1 LCELLG
7 LSFAKP
13 ISADFSLR
21 EFEHHDEENP
31 DGWGLAWYPDR
42 SLAIVKEPVE
52 WGQSKYS
59 GFLETYHGLCSQL
72 YIGHVRHKTT
82 GGPPVHADTHPFGRE
97 LDGREYCF
105 AHNGTLAGPYWELPL
120 GRYKP
125 IGTTDSEHLFCHLLE
140 EISQLEGAL
149 ANPESWTWL
158 HDKLYGLNRWGKLN
172 CLLSDGKRLF
182 CYHDAAGWK
191 GLTIREV
198 FIQDLNKRSFG
209 DPGMRFNLESPSLV
223 NHGHVV
229 ATRPLSPT
237 GWIPFEAGELIVLEA
252 GMVRFSSQNPVA
264 QVSVPIPL

>member
-21 EFEHHDEENP
+21 EFERHDDEHP
-31 DGWGLAWYPDR
+31 DGWGLAWDPDR

-52 WGQSKYS
+52 WGLSKYS

-82 GGPPVHADTHPFGRE
+82 GGPPNHADTHPFGRE
-97 LDGREYCF
+97 LGGRDYCF

-125 IGTTDSEHLFCHLLE
+125 VGTTDSEHLFCHLLE
-140 EISQLEGAL
+140 EICQREGAL
-149 ANPESWTWL
+149 SEPESWVWL
-158 HDKLYGLNRWGKLN
+158 HEKLRALNRWGKLN
-172 CLLSDGKRLF
+172 CLLADGQRLF

-198 FIQDLNKRSFG
+198 FIEDLDKRSFG
-209 DPGMRFNLESPSLV
+209 DPSVRFSLESPSLV

-229 ATRPLSPT
+229 ATKPLSAT
-237 GWIPFEAGELIVLEA
+237 GWIKFEPGELLVLENGIA
-252 GMVRFSSQNPVA
+252 RFSSQHPARHPV
-264 QVSVPIPL
+264 